1 MVDLL
6 KQLIDE
12 NYHGGYIYINV
23 PSKYEYLFEAL
34 KDYKIT
40 TNIDLFKEFDII
52 IENAL
57 TSDLISKLNRIN
69 SFKISLDIP
78 SGINPKN
85 GLKSTITFKTNVVVE
100 VDFND
105 GLYLNDAMDYYDSIL
120 HTKSLKKRKSNS
132 NKGTYGKA
140 IIIAGSLKYTGA
152 PIISMNA
159 LLSFKM
165 GIGYQAIAMPKSLF
179 KDFLFQN
186 PEILLTP
193 FSDDGNKY
201 IFDKNEANEYLRYD
215 AVALGMGMEVG
226 EELKKLI
233 CFLLDNYQGRL
244 ILDADALN
252 TIAHFQIDLK
262 KKKCQLILTPHLKEF
277 NRLSGYSMEEIVGN
291 GVSLAR
297 LFARENN
304 VTLLLKSNS
313 MIVTNGYEYE
323 IIANGNS
330 GLAKAGS
337 GDMLSGII
345 LGLAVK
351 PYLDLYDAAIM
362 ASKIL
367 GESSQL
373 ALDDQNE
380 CTMIASDIIK
390 KIPRAMILLGEYD
403 E

>member
-6 KQLIDE
+6 KQLIDK
-12 NYHGGYIYINV
+12 NYKGGYIYINV
-23 PSKYEYLFEAL
+23 PSKYENLFEGV

-40 TNIDLFKEFDII
+40 TNIDLFKEIDII

-69 SFKISLDIP
+69 AFKISLNIP

-100 VDFND
+100 VDYND

-120 HTKSLKKRKSNS
+120 HTKRLKKRKSNS

-140 IIIAGSLKYTGA
+140 IIIAGSLRYTGA

-165 GIGYQAIAMPKSLF
+165 GIGYQAIAMPKSHF

-201 IFDKNEANEYLRYD
+201 IFDENEANEYLRYD

-233 CFLLDNYQGRL
+233 CYLLDNYQGRL

-252 TIAHFQIDLK
+252 TIAHYQIDLK

-277 NRLSGYSMEEIVGN
+277 NRLSRYTMEEIVEN

-297 LFARENN
+297 LFAKENN
-304 VTLLLKSNS
+304 LTLLLKSNS

-351 PYLDLYDAAIM
+351 PYLDLYDVAIM
-362 ASKIL
+362 SSKIL
-367 GESSQL
+367 GGASQL

-380 CTMIASDIIK
+380 YTMIASDIIK

>member
-6 KQLIDE
+6 RQLIDK
-12 NYHGGYIYINV
+12 NYKGGYIYINV

-40 TNIDLFKEFDII
+40 TNIDLFKEIDII

-69 SFKISLDIP
+69 AFKISLNIP

-100 VDFND
+100 VNYND

-120 HTKSLKKRKSNS
+120 HTKRLKKRKSNS

-140 IIIAGSLKYTGA
+140 IIIAGSLRYTGA

-277 NRLSGYSMEEIVGN
+277 SRLSGYSMEKITMD

-297 LFARENN
+297 LFAKENN
-304 VTLLLKSNS
+304 LTLLLKSNS

-367 GESSQL
+367 GEASQL
-373 ALDDQNE
+373 ALEDQNE
-380 CTMIASDIIK
+380 YTMIASDIIK